1 MLKMKDKEYEK
12 ITKAICNKN
21 RKNIIWLLKNAKN
34 EMCVNHIS
42 DDLNMSQSLTS
53 QQLKYLEARDI
64 IYGHRVGKTTC
75 YKLCKNDITKKVLQI
90 IKILT

>member
-1 MLKMKDKEYEK
+1 MKDKEYEK
-12 ITKAICNKN
+12 IIKAICNKN
-21 RKNIIWLLKNAKN
+21 RKDIIDLLRKTKT

-42 DDLNMSQSLTS
+42 GDLGISQSLTS

-64 IYGHRVGKTTC
+64 IFGYRVGKTTC
-75 YKLCKNDITKKVLQI
+75 YKLCNNEITKKIIKI